1 MDLELTGKRA
11 VITGGSRGIG
21 KAIAL
26 ELAKEG
32 ADIVIAAR
40 NQDPLIETG
49 REISVA
55 MGGSRQVFPRP
66 FGRRHSA
73 RRYEG
78 LSEVG
83 RKLISVEADTTSD
96 ESVKNLIDIA
106 AEELGGIDILVN
118 NAAAPGG
125 LVGGGLAN
133 ADMDDLLADINTKVV
148 GYLRCAKAAAP
159 HMQAQRWGRIINIGG
174 LAARNSGTYS
184 GLRNL
189 SVVHMTK
196 TLSSELGPH
205 GITVNTIHPGT
216 TRTERSAPM
225 YQEQANRLGVSLAD
239 VEADVAGGIAVR
251 RIIDAAEVAYVAA
264 FIASPKAGSITGE
277 AIATGGGVGGAVHQ

>member
-1 MDLELTGKRA
+1 MDLELKGKRV

-26 ELAKEG
+26 EFAKEG
-32 ADIVIAAR
+32 ADMALAAR
-40 NQDPLIETG
+40 NLIDLDTSA
-49 REISVA
+49 REIAAA
-55 MGGSRQVFPRP
+55 MGVDPANARMFGS
-66 FGRRHSA
+66 GRAA
-73 RRYEG
+73 RRYDLSG
-78 LSEVG
+78 LG
-83 RKLISVEADTTSD
+83 RKLVAVQANTTSD
-96 ESVKNLIDIA
+96 ESVQNLIDIA
-106 AEELGGIDILVN
+106 ADELGGIDILVN

-216 TRTERSAPM
+216 TRTERSEPM
-225 YQEQANRLGVSLAD
+225 YQEQATNRGVSLED
-239 VEADVAGGIAVR
+239 IEAEVASGIAVR

-264 FIASPKAGSITGE
+264 FIASPKAASITGE